1 MHDDAALLS
10 AQVQDELDTI
20 KGWFF
25 PSDRR
30 IFSWLLARQTE
41 LGVHGNLVELG
52 SYLGKSAVLIGDY
65 VQPGET
71 FTVLD
76 LFEGQ
81 TDDADNAAEQA
92 GSYATLTEQRF
103 VENYL
108 RFHPQLPT
116 VVRDVSSV
124 IVDRVPAGSC
134 RFVHVDASHLYDHV
148 SVDVDSARTLLA
160 EQGIVAFDDYR
171 SEHCPGVAAAVW
183 EGVLDKGL
191 QVIGVSENKLYATW
205 GDPEPWRTA
214 LLEWLTDD
222 PNAWGQRLAVYHQS
236 IVRAKAWFP
245 KPPPA
250 PAVAA
255 EQATTPAPAA
265 LAPAYGAL
273 AEPAAAKPAD
283 DVRRESRARHLAKDL
298 LPPVVSRHVARR
310 LRARRR

>member
-10 AQVQDELDTI
+10 AQVQAELDTI

-41 LGVHGNLVELG
+41 VGVRGNLVELG

-81 TDDADNAAEQA
+81 TADADNAAEQA

-103 VENYL
+103 AENYL

-124 IVDRVPAGSC
+124 IVERVPAGSC

-148 SVDVDSARTLLA
+148 SVDVDSARTLLG

-214 LLEWLTDD
+214 LLEWLTGD
-222 PNAWGQRLAVYHQS
+222 PNAWGQRLAVYDQS

-250 PAVAA
+250 LAVPEQQAPTAA
-255 EQATTPAPAA
+255 PTA
-265 LAPAYGAL
+265 LAPANRAP
-273 AEPAAAKPAD
+273 AEPPAAKAGD
-283 DVRRESRARHLAKDL
+283 DVRRGSRAKHLAKDL

-310 LRARRR
+310 LRARR

>member
-10 AQVQDELDTI
+10 AQVQAELDTI

-76 LFEGQ
+76 LFEGE
-81 TDDADNAAEQA
+81 TSDAGNAAEQA
-92 GSYATLTEQRF
+92 DSYATLTEQRF
-103 VENYL
+103 AENYL

-148 SVDVDSARTLLA
+148 AVDVDSARTLLG

-222 PNAWGQRLAVYHQS
+222 QNAWGQRLAVYDQS

-250 PAVAA
+250 LAGP
-255 EQATTPAPAA
+255 EQQVTTPAPAA
-265 LAPAYGAL
+265 LAPANGAP
-273 AEPAAAKPAD
+273 AEPATAKAAD
-283 DVRRESRARHLAKDL
+283 HVRRGSRAKHLAKDL

-310 LRARRR
+310 LRARR